1 MPLFVASD
9 DSAVAQG
16 ASYENKKP
24 QLGICQAD
32 GTSNSFDFSTL
43 RKVCRAQNTLGL

>member
-9 DSAVAQG
+9 GSAVAQG

-32 GTSNSFDFSTL
+32 E
-43 RKVCRAQNTLGL
+43 